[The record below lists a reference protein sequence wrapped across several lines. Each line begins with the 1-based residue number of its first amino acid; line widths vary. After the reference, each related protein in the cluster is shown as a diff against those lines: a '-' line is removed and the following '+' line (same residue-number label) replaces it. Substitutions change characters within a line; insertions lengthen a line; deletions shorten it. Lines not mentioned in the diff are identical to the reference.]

1 MATIRHHV
9 LIDAPGGESVPG
21 AFPRR
26 KESALGG
33 TNKRPPKQIAASSWN
48 TIRVRSMAW

>member
-9 LIDAPGGESVPG
+9 LIDAPRRKCTRR
-21 AFPRR
+21 FPRL

-33 TNKRPPKQIAASSWN
+33 TNKRPPKQIAPHLEHIRWN
-48 TIRVRSMAW
+48 RGCD